1 MHTVAGAVAAILVI
15 LSSHL
20 GAAATP
26 ATSAPTTRAA
36 SDRRADAAAAR
47 HPAVQAAVAELTRE
61 IEAALAAGEG
71 SPRVHGDYFPAVL
84 AADLPPAAVTAALR
98 RPISSDPRVAAY
110 VKWQLLSG
118 LPKDVDEKTAA
129 ELLQAYRAA
138 PPPLPRPGLEK
149 QHRDELDRM
158 IRGARE
164 NDEEAL
170 ANRFEQ
176 IVERIARD
184 NRYLLAYRDELF
196 ARLPPGYDALA
207 AGLDDAAAR
216 MKVGADAAEHT
227 RIVCKLIPQ
236 WATADAP
243 PEQLRAMS
251 RAIAQLERKKGQ
263 EYYNRLYWSAS
274 YGRMTFSRSR
284 GSLASVSQL
293 EAVQEFLDDRIR
305 NPTSPLKLKEER

>member
-1 MHTVAGAVAAILVI
+1 MRISFLVTVAFMSFPVLASAAPAI
-15 LSSHL
+15 
-20 GAAATP
+20 P
-26 ATSAPTTRAA
+26 ATAPSHGRSEST
-36 SDRRADAAAAR
+36 AR
-47 HPAVQAAVAELTRE
+47 HPAIQSAIAELTKE
-61 IEAALAAGEG
+61 IESALRSGADA
-71 SPRVHGDYFPAVL
+71 PRGQSDYFYGQVNIPPTAVI
-84 AADLPPAAVTAALR
+84 AALR
-98 RPISSDPRVAAY
+98 RPIGSDLRVQSY
-110 VKWQLLSG
+110 VKWQLLSA
-118 LPKDVDEKTAA
+118 LPKELDEKTAG
-129 ELLQAYRAA
+129 ELLAVYRAA
-138 PPPLPRPGLEK
+138 PPPLPRPGIEK

-158 IRGARE
+158 IRGTRE

-196 ARLPPGYDALA
+196 AKLPPGYDALA

-274 YGRMTFSRSR
+274 YGRMTFSKSR

-305 NPTSPLKLKEER
+305 NPITPLKLKEER